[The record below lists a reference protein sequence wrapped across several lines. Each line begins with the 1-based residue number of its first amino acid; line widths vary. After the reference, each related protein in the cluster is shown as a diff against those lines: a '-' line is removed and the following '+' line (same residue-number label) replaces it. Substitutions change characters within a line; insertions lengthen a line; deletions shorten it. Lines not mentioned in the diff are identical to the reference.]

1 MSLFAILLV
10 TFFGFT
16 PADSPS
22 LSGQVIEI
30 IDGNTFVLKS
40 GAESTTVVLEGID
53 CPENGQPFYQKAVA
67 AQPNSVNPNYPS
79 QSYAPKKS
87 KVKGNKRVTYDARE
101 NFYRRLD
108 LVAKE
113 KRKAEKE
120 MMKPQYS
127 DPSYFGH
134 KRPPK
139 RHKPGKIRLCKE
151 CGIRH

>member
-1 MSLFAILLV
+1 MLRYITILILLV
-10 TFFGFT
+10 CVQEGYAQFWK
-16 PADSPS
+16 
-22 LSGQVIEI
+22 
-30 IDGNTFVLKS
+30 KS
-40 GAESTTVVLEGID
+40 RAND
-53 CPENGQPFYQKAVA
+53 QKAVA
-67 AQPNSVNPNYPS
+67 AQPNSVNLNYPS

-87 KVKGNKRVTYDARE
+87 KVKGNKQVTYDARE